1 VLAVRQEC
9 EKMSHSQTTILLAT
23 DGSKTSF
30 HAAERAVHLARL
42 LGAKLYVLCAV
53 DKDRAFHA
61 GIHYGDDLQE
71 LRKAGEE
78 ATEKVA
84 ALAEKYGVESEKHV
98 VEGGRPARTILWVAE
113 EVGAD
118 YIMMGA
124 EGMSRLESLM
134 IGNVAQEVLR
144 NAKRTVLLV
153 GGPRSPDDPMLSEPV
168 RPDLRSEDQ
177 SA

>member
-1 VLAVRQEC
+1 
-9 EKMSHSQTTILLAT
+9 MSDSQTRILSAT
-23 DGSKTSF
+23 DGSMASF
-30 HAAERAVHLARL
+30 HAAERAVHLAGQ
-42 LGAKLYVLCAV
+42 LGAKLYVLYAV
-53 DKDRAFHA
+53 DKDRAFHG
-61 GIHYGDDLQE
+61 GIHYGEGLQE

-84 ALAEKYGVESEKHV
+84 ALASKHGVESEKHI
-98 VEGGRPARTILWVAE
+98 VEGRRAAQTILWVTE

-134 IGNVAQEVLR
+134 IGSVAQEVLR

-153 GGPRSPDDPMLSEPV
+153 GGQRSPDDPMLSEPV
-168 RPDLRSEDQ
+168 RPELSSED
-177 SA
+177 